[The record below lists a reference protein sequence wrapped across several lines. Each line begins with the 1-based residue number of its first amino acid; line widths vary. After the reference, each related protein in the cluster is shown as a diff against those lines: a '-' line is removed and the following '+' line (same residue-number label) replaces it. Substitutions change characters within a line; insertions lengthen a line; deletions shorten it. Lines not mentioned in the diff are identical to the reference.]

1 MGRHVHSPTRLP
13 HFPHSQIPSWS
24 GDAKPAPQWPQP
36 SYERFLGALAAP
48 VVLEAARHVAARQ
61 EGPQN
66 RACARRPASDS
77 PQFAQIRSVAAVAAI
92 TVPSRQE
99 RLGSAY
105 EQQVA
110 AAAHG
115 GAEAAAFER
124 AALKAAQVL
133 GEGRRPPGP
142 GRSCGGGHRG
152 RDVHAER
159 RVRSESASRSGP
171 VAGAL
176 APPRRRALAARRGT
190 WPRARGDRP
199 YSPRRS
205 AQ

>member
-24 GDAKPAPQWPQP
+24 RDAKPAPQWTQP

-133 GEGRRPPGP
+133 
-142 GRSCGGGHRG
+142 
-152 RDVHAER
+152 AER